1 MSTVQDAFKQL
12 QPLPLQC
19 DYYFPKPLFYNS
31 NEIIISTDSSED
43 NPGILKYNIN
53 TNKLELIHKHDATF
67 RPGSH
72 GHFID
77 YKNKILYLFGG
88 VKDTFSAF
96 NLKTNTMTDMG
107 SNNSGVYVKSVV
119 ITSTNQIYILTRY
132 KTHFMFDCTNKSFRP
147 INCKG
152 TLL

>member
-53 TNKLELIHKHDATF
+53 TNKLELIHKYNKCQTEF
-67 RPGSH
+67 H

-77 YKNKILYLFGG
+77 YKNEILFIFGG
-88 VKDTFSAF
+88 AQNTFNAF
-96 NLKTNTMTDMG
+96 NLKTNTMTNLG
-107 SNNSGVYVKSVV
+107 TNESGRYVKSVV
-119 ITSTNQIYILTRY
+119 IPSTNQIHILNNY
-132 KTHFMFDCTNKSFRP
+132 KNHF
-147 INCKG
+147 I
-152 TLL
+152 